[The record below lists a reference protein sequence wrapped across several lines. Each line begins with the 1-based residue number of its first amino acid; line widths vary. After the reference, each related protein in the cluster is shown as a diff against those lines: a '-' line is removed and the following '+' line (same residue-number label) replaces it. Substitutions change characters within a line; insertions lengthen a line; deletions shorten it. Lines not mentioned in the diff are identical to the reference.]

1 MSGSRI
7 LDGFAIG
14 TFSFQLGKKVPA
26 HYDLTMTI
34 LLFGN
39 EPYLLEEHLREM
51 REKFFRE
58 HDPSKLNYSKVDG
71 AGALP
76 EVLER
81 EFNSPPFL
89 AKRRMVVVLGLLSKK
104 IAEETEEVL
113 AKVIKKIPESTI
125 AIFME
130 GEKTSWKAA
139 GLGKILSKGDY
150 AKEHNAPKG
159 AALEAWIMNMAAKY
173 TLAIDRSA
181 RALLVAS
188 AIHGL
193 HFLVNEIKKLA
204 AAARHKDA
212 KKSVTAD
219 ALTVIPETTAFAFV
233 DALLARNAKRAFEQF
248 DMEALPLLAKQV
260 GTIIKIKD
268 WDERNKPAAE
278 LGKLLKLHPYVFL
291 KNSQF
296 ARNYSLDALKK
307 IHSGLLDLDV
317 KLKRGAGSPNV
328 LVSRFITSVTS

>member
-1 MSGSRI
+1 
-7 LDGFAIG
+7 
-14 TFSFQLGKKVPA
+14 
-26 HYDLTMTI
+26 MTI

-58 HDPSKLNYSKVDG
+58 HDPSKLNYAKVDG
-71 AGALP
+71 VGALP

-89 AKRRMVVVLGLLSKK
+89 AKRRMVVVSGLLSKK
-104 IAEETEEVL
+104 IAAETEETIVR
-113 AKVIKKIPESTI
+113 VIGKIPESAI
-125 AIFME
+125 AVFVE
-130 GEKTSWKAA
+130 GEKTAWKAA
-139 GLGKILSKGDY
+139 GLGKVL
-150 AKEHNAPKG
+150 AKADHTYEHNAPKG
-159 AALEAWIMNMAAKY
+159 VALEAWIMNMAGKY
-173 TLAIDRSA
+173 TLAVDRSA
-181 RALLVAS
+181 RALLAAS

-212 KKSVTAD
+212 KKSVIAD

-248 DMEALPLLAKQV
+248 EMEALPLLAKQV
-260 GTIIKIKD
+260 GTMIKIKD
-268 WDERNKPAAE
+268 WDERGNPPTE

-296 ARNYSLDALKK
+296 ARNYSLESLKK

-317 KLKRGAGSPNV
+317 KLKRGVGTPKV
-328 LVSRFITSVTS
+328 LITRFISEMAVK